1 MSFGPPQQ
9 PPYAQQQQPP
19 PPPQQQPY
27 SQQPPQQPP
36 YGQQP
41 PYPHPPYPYPPHAN
55 DPYAGH
61 DPYAGYAPL
70 AGYDPTVIPDSVRAA
85 RIVLWVTVG
94 ASVLH
99 AAAAGSAYAA
109 GYVTGGYLMLWV
121 MALLASFYASR
132 RSGVRGASTVLAVI
146 QMVFA
151 VVALSKMQVLL
162 GIIPFGAALT
172 VFVLLRRDDARAWF
186 ARSRT
191 P

>member
-1 MSFGPPQQ
+1 M
-9 PPYAQQQQPP
+9 
-19 PPPQQQPY
+19 
-27 SQQPPQQPP
+27 
-36 YGQQP
+36 
-41 PYPHPPYPYPPHAN
+41 
-55 DPYAGH
+55 
-61 DPYAGYAPL
+61 
-70 AGYDPTVIPDSVRAA
+70 PDSVRTA

-94 ASVLH
+94 VSVLH

-151 VVALSKMQVLL
+151 VAALSRMQVLL
-162 GIIPFGAALT
+162 GVIPFGAALT
-172 VFVLLRRDDARAWF
+172 VFILLRRDDARAWF
-186 ARSRT
+186 ARPRT